1 MNCAVLMLFGRIKPV
16 FYILYISSQKE
27 TETQNAYKKSLVVT
41 NARNELQKRNKK
53 YKKRNR
59 NENG

>member
-16 FYILYISSQKE
+16 LYILYISSQKE

-41 NARNELQKRNKK
+41 NARNELQKEIRNIK
-53 YKKRNR
+53 
-59 NENG
+59 